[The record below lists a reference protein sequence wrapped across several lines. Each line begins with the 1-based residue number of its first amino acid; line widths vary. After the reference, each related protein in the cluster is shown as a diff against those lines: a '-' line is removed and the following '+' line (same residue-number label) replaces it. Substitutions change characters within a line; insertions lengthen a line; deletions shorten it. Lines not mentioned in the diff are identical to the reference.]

1 MKKISVL
8 FLLIILLTGCK
19 IKSNNKKTI
28 IVTNF
33 SSYDFVRA
41 ILKDTDNIELK
52 MLISP
57 GSEIHHY
64 EPSPKDIKNIINSKI
79 FIYVGGESDEWIDDI
94 LKDINKDKTSLVKL
108 MDLVDLKEEEIIEGM
123 ESDEEE
129 EEEEVE
135 YDEHIW
141 SSPKN
146 AVTIVNY
153 LKEEIIKI
161 DPENKDIYETNANK
175 YISKLKEIDNE
186 FKNIVANSKRKIM
199 VFGDRFP
206 LRYFADEYNLSY
218 YAAFPGCSEQT
229 EASAKTISYLVNK
242 VKEDNIPVVFKI
254 ELSNGNIANTI
265 AEETNAKVLTF
276 NSAHNISLDDFNKGI
291 TYVDIM
297 KSNIEVLKEALN

>member
-1 MKKISVL
+1 MKKISIL

-28 IVTNF
+28 VVTNF

-41 ILKDTDNIELK
+41 ILGDTDSIELE

-64 EPSPKDIKNIINSKI
+64 EPSPKDIKNIINSKL

-94 LKDINKDKTSLVKL
+94 LNDINKNKTSLIKL

-123 ESDEEE
+123 ESEEE
-129 EEEEVE
+129 EEEAE

-141 SSPKN
+141 TSPKN
-146 AVTIVNY
+146 AIIIINY
-153 LKEEIIKI
+153 LKEKIIKI
-161 DPENKDIYETNANK
+161 DPDNKEKYEDNAEK
-175 YISKLKEIDNE
+175 YINELIEIDNE
-186 FKNIVANSKRKIM
+186 FRTIVVNSKRKEV

-206 LRYFADEYNLSY
+206 LIYFTDEYNLSY

-242 VKEDNIPVVFKI
+242 VKDNNIPVVFKI

-276 NSAHNISLDDFNKGI
+276 NTAHNISLKDFNKGI

-297 KSNIEVLKEALN
+297 RSNIEALKEALN